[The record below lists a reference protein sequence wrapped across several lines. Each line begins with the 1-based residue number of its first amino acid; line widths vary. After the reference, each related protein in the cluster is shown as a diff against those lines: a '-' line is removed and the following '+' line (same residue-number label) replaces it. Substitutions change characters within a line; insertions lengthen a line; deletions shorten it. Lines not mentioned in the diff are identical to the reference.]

1 MFSWAVRGET
11 TRQGECTQIPEP
23 RPASDSADV
32 LRQQWVDSEAEAHVL
47 LDRRDQDFVITHANT
62 AARELLRLTPDDF
75 GSTTIGAVIPSPVA
89 TRVPAACQRVWASGI
104 PHNAAEVLWA
114 AIPQAG
120 PAWVDLR
127 VRRFLDRVGLLV
139 IDTTHRHRQQEELA
153 AGEARYRALA
163 EKASDLV
170 FRIRGRNRVAWVSPS
185 LSDVLGYCA
194 ADVVGHELRAFIHPD
209 DVESAEC
216 HGEDPHRF
224 DARFR
229 HADGHW
235 EWLSIVTRLDYN
247 DENRPIGRIGSALKI
262 GTLKAQDD
270 GLKTALAEL
279 RDEKRR
285 LRAVLDADL
294 NPRVVLQPVMDGSGR
309 IVDLEYQD
317 CNPAAEQYLGM
328 ARCDLLGHKLSELH
342 SSATVDAGLHWARRV
357 LATGAAVE
365 VRDRPMVCEVTHQN
379 RRFDMSLVRM
389 ADAVCLSWR
398 AIT

>member
-11 TRQGECTQIPEP
+11 ARPGECTQVPEP
-23 RPASDSADV
+23 RAAADPLDQ
-32 LRQQWVDSEAEAHVL
+32 LRQEWVDSEAEAHVL
-47 LDRRDQDFVITHANT
+47 LARRERDFVITHANH

-75 GSTTIGAVIPSPVA
+75 GRTRIGALIPSPVA
-89 TRVPAACQRVWASGI
+89 TRVTAACQRVWASGI
-104 PHNAAEVLWA
+104 PQSQAGVLWA

-120 PAWVDLR
+120 PTWVDLR
-127 VRRFLDRVGLLV
+127 VRRLLDRVGLLV
-139 IDTTHRHRQQEELA
+139 IDVTHRHRQEEDLA
-153 AGEARYRALA
+153 AGEARYRVLA

-185 LSDVLGYCA
+185 LSEVLGYSP
-194 ADVVGHELRAFIHPD
+194 ADVVGHELGAFIHPD
-209 DVESAEC
+209 DVDLAEC

-235 EWLSIVTRLDYN
+235 EWLSIVTRLEYN

-262 GTLKAQDD
+262 GTLKAADED
-270 GLKTALAEL
+270 LKAALAEL
-279 RDEKRR
+279 REERRR

-294 NPRVVLQPVMDGSGR
+294 NPRIVLGPVTDGSGR

-317 CNPAAEQYLGM
+317 CNPAAEQYLG
-328 ARCDLLGHKLSELH
+328 RQRSELLGHTLSELH
-342 SSATVDAGLHWARRV
+342 SSATVEAGLHWARRV

-365 VRDRPMVCEVTHQN
+365 VRDRPMICEVTHRN
-379 RRFDMSLVRM
+379 RRFDMSLVRI

-398 AIT
+398 AIS